1 SLDLSSSVSFLRS
14 HHFRCHRIIFVVFG
28 ATFISISVIS
38 SLSVSSL
45 KVDPLLPVVGVEV
58 IFAVDIT
65 GVIFHFS
72 CVELLVFSANAV
84 NMNNI
89 YGSPWDNFSI
99 SVTSPWDNF

>member
-1 SLDLSSSVSFLRS
+1 MYFFSLGSPFLV
-14 HHFRCHRIIFVVFG
+14 FGFVVL
-28 ATFISISVIS
+28 VIS

-99 SVTSPWDNF
+99 SVTSPWDNFSISITLL